1 MARRLHNGMMMLD
14 EEKYIRNRLKPAA
27 DSSDFTAVGGNTPAH
42 RLPREPRAN
51 GSSISYYEAV
61 RGLLRW
67 KKAIATSVLSV
78 MLATAV
84 IVLFTPNQYRSTAT
98 ILPTDKPDRLAE
110 LKGLIDP
117 AGALP
122 DDNNSSQLFPFVL
135 ASRLVA
141 EALLAKTYS
150 FSHEGRVM
158 TTTLPEYFRQN
169 NRDLLQRRLAGI
181 TSVRVDKKTGVIELA
196 VETTLPELSQAV
208 AREYLAQ
215 LENYNLYQRRSRA
228 GENAGYLS
236 NQLVLAKQELEQAED
251 DLQAF
256 RQVNS
261 DWPVSS
267 DAELVKELGRLQRTA
282 DVRSQTYLYLSQQ
295 LAAAKLE
302 AQKDIP
308 VVGILDQPSLP
319 IVKSRPQ
326 RTLIVLLAGFVTF
339 MAAVFAV
346 VVATA
351 LAARRAAET
360 ASYRALRH
368 EMAQSFPRTT
378 RMLRIISRRREEPV
392 GVA

>member
-1 MARRLHNGMMMLD
+1 M
-14 EEKYIRNRLKPAA
+14 RNRLKPAA
-27 DSSDFTAVGGNTPAH
+27 DTSDFTIGNEYSPAH
-42 RLPREPRAN
+42 RLPQEPRTN
-51 GSSISYYEAV
+51 GSSICYYEAV
-61 RGLLRW
+61 RGLLRR
-67 KKAIATSVLSV
+67 KKAIAVVVLSV
-78 MLATAV
+78 MLVTAV
-84 IVLFTPNQYRSTAT
+84 IVLLTPNQYRSTAT

-122 DDNNSSQLFPFVL
+122 DDNNSSQLFPVVL

-141 EALLAKTYS
+141 DALLAKTYS
-150 FSHEGRVM
+150 FSHEGRVR
-158 TTTLPEYFRQN
+158 TTTLPGYFQQN
-169 NRDLLQRRLAGI
+169 NRDLLQRKLAGI
-181 TSVRVDKKTGVIELA
+181 TSARVDKKTGVIELA

-208 AREYLAQ
+208 AQEYLAQ

-236 NQLVLAKQELEQAED
+236 SQLVEAKQELEQAED
-251 DLQAF
+251 NLQAF

-267 DAELVKELGRLQRTA
+267 DAELVKELGRLQRAA
-282 DVRSQTYLYLSQQ
+282 DVKSQTYLYLSQQ
-295 LAAAKLE
+295 LEAAKLE

-326 RTLIVLLAGFVTF
+326 RTLIVLLAGLVTL

-346 VVATA
+346 VLATA
-351 LAARRAAET
+351 LAAQRAAE
-360 ASYRALRH
+360 ADSLRALRQ
-368 EMAQSFPRTT
+368 EIAQSFPRTT
-378 RMLRIISRRREEPV
+378 RILRLISRRQENPV